1 VPRTRSSNAL
11 RAGQYYQTFIVE
23 LLMDERGTVHRTL
36 VVHVLAGTEERWAGW
51 DEMRLLQFVVSHA
64 GLPS

>member
-1 VPRTRSSNAL
+1 
-11 RAGQYYQTFIVE
+11 
-23 LLMDERGTVHRTL
+23 MDERGTVHRTL